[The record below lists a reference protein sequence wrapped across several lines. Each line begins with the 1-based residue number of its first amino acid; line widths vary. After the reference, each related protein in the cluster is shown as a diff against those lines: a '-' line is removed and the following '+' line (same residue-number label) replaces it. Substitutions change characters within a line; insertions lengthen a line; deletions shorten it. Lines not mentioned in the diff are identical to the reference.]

1 MPKNSCAISQT
12 KCSKYDKIVLIDGVE
27 IEALLDSGSDITIMR
42 ADEYVRLGSPRFEN
56 KSISFQGV
64 GRGKNVTLGEFQANL
79 TVDENVY
86 PILIRVVS
94 DDLLKY
100 KLLIGRDF
108 LHTIDLA
115 VKRGKATISPPS
127 ESPLECDSD
136 QPEVFRVNVVECH
149 DENTVDL
156 SNVRDAQYRKIIK
169 DLVDNYKPMQT
180 RDVGVK
186 MSIVLSDNEPVYQ
199 RARRLAP
206 HDRDEVNTQISR
218 WLEDG
223 IVRHSV
229 SDYASPV
236 VLVAKKDGSKRLCV
250 DYRLLNRKVIKD
262 RYPLPLIEDQLDKL
276 QGARVFSTFDLKNG
290 FFHVPV
296 DDSSQKYMAFIVPD
310 GHFEFLK
317 MPFGLCNSP
326 AVFQKFINAAFKDLI
341 HDGSV
346 LTYMDDLIIPSENY
360 ESGLKKLKCALE
372 VASETGLLVNWKKC
386 AFLQTK
392 IEFLGHVI
400 ESGRVHPSEKK
411 IEAVID
417 FPRPTNVRQ
426 VQAFLGLTG
435 YFRKF
440 VPGYSL
446 IARPLT
452 NLLKMNVPF
461 MFNEKQNDAF
471 VRLKIILSSQPVLK
485 LYRINAETELHTDAS
500 KYGYGAIL
508 LQRDS
513 EDNAL
518 HPVYFSS
525 GKTTPAEEKYSSYE
539 LEVLAIVKAL
549 KKFRIYLLAIPFKI
563 VTDCRVFT
571 LTMNKKD
578 LCVRVARWALYL
590 EEFKYT
596 IEHRPGKNMAHVDAL
611 SRNPLPKCL
620 LIDEDREGL
629 IPRLKKAQ
637 KNDAE
642 TNRIRE
648 LAKLGQAHGYIVR
661 GELLFRE
668 DDNDVK
674 LVVPKGMH
682 SQIIKRAH
690 ERGHFSTHKTET
702 IVKRDYYIPN
712 LRTKVERVVRNCV
725 DCILAEKKQGRQ
737 EGYLNP
743 IDKGEIP
750 LDTYHIDHL
759 GPLTTTKKSY
769 RHILVVVD
777 GFSKFTWLYATKSTT
792 TAEVLVRLEKQA
804 ATFGNPRR
812 IISDRGTAFTSNDFE
827 DYCRRENIQHVLT
840 TTGVPRSN
848 GQVERVNRTLIPLLT
863 KLSAPKPK
871 EWFKYLNAAQLYLN
885 TTPHRS
891 IGMTPFRL
899 LFGSHARLR
908 DDSDIRELIENE
920 WVTVFGEAR
929 DEIRIQAK
937 ENIKKIQEENQRSY
951 NKRRKIAKTYCTG
964 DLVAIRR
971 TQQGPGLKFASKY
984 FGPYEVT
991 RVLRNDRYM
1000 VRKVGE
1006 HEGPMET
1013 TTSVDYMKFWIQ
1025 DEESDGSDAEN

>member
-1 MPKNSCAISQT
+1 M
-12 KCSKYDKIVLIDGVE
+12 
-27 IEALLDSGSDITIMR
+27 
-42 ADEYVRLGSPRFEN
+42 
-56 KSISFQGV
+56 
-64 GRGKNVTLGEFQANL
+64 
-79 TVDENVY
+79 
-86 PILIRVVS
+86 
-94 DDLLKY
+94 
-100 KLLIGRDF
+100 
-108 LHTIDLA
+108 HTIDLT

-127 ESPLECDSD
+127 ENSLEYSSD
-136 QPEVFRVNVVECH
+136 QPEIFRVNAIECH

-156 SNVRDAQYRKIIK
+156 SNVRDAQHKKVIK
-169 DLVDNYKPMQT
+169 DLIDNYKLTQT
-180 RDVGVK
+180 RGVGVK
-186 MSIVLSDNEPVYQ
+186 MTLVLKDNEPVYQ

-206 HDRDEVNTQISR
+206 HDRDEVNTQISQ

-223 IVRHSV
+223 IVRHSI

-236 VLVAKKDGSKRLCV
+236 VLVAKKNGSKRLCV
-250 DYRLLNRKVIKD
+250 DYRLLNRKIIKD
-262 RYPLPLIEDQLDKL
+262 RYPLPLIEDQLDRL
-276 QGARVFSTFDLKNG
+276 QDAKVFSTLDLRNG

-296 DDSSQKYMAFIVPD
+296 DEPSQRYTAFIVPD

-341 HDGSV
+341 CDGSV
-346 LTYMDDLIIPSENY
+346 LTYMDDLIIPSEDY
-360 ESGLKKLKCALE
+360 ESGLKKLKRVLG

-386 AFLQTK
+386 MFLQTK
-392 IEFLGHVI
+392 VEFLGHVI
-400 ESGRVHPSEKK
+400 ENGRVHPSEKK

-417 FPRPTNVRQ
+417 FPKPTNVRQ
-426 VQAFLGLTG
+426 VQSFLGLTG

-461 MFNEKQNDAF
+461 VFNNEQTDAF
-471 VRLKIILSSQPVLK
+471 ARLKIILSSQPILK
-485 LYRINAETELHTDAS
+485 IYRINVETELHTDAS

-563 VTDCRVFT
+563 VTDCRAFT

-590 EEFKYT
+590 EEFRYT
-596 IEHRPGKNMAHVDAL
+596 IEHRPGRNMTHVDAL
-611 SRNPLPKCL
+611 SRNPLPKCF
-620 LIDEDREGL
+620 LIDEEYEGL
-629 IPRLKKAQ
+629 TTRLKKAQ
-637 KNDAE
+637 QDDAE

-648 LAKLGQAHGYIVR
+648 LARLGQAHGYVIR

-668 DDNDVK
+668 DGNDIK
-674 LVVPKGMH
+674 LVVPKAMH

-690 ERGHFSTHKTET
+690 ERGHFSTFKTEAV
-702 IVKRDYYIPN
+702 VKKDYHIPN
-712 LRTKVERVVRNCV
+712 LRAKVERIVRNCV

-759 GPLTTTKKSY
+759 GPLATKKSY
-769 RHILVVVD
+769 RHVLVVVD

-792 TAEVLVRLEKQA
+792 MAEVLARLEKQA
-804 ATFGNPRR
+804 AIFGNPRR

-840 TTGVPRSN
+840 TTGDQDQMV
-848 GQVERVNRTLIPLLT
+848 
-863 KLSAPKPK
+863 KLSASI
-871 EWFKYLNAAQLYLN
+871 A
-885 TTPHRS
+885 RS
-891 IGMTPFRL
+891 F
-899 LFGSHARLR
+899 H
-908 DDSDIRELIENE
+908 
-920 WVTVFGEAR
+920 
-929 DEIRIQAK
+929 
-937 ENIKKIQEENQRSY
+937 Y
-951 NKRRKIAKTYCTG
+951 
-964 DLVAIRR
+964 
-971 TQQGPGLKFASKY
+971 
-984 FGPYEVT
+984 
-991 RVLRNDRYM
+991 LRNCRLPSL
-1000 VRKVGE
+1000 K
-1006 HEGPMET
+1006 
-1013 TTSVDYMKFWIQ
+1013 S
-1025 DEESDGSDAEN
+1025 GSST